1 MTPGARTNE
10 DRSLG
15 RLFKDLSTETVT
27 LLRQEIDLATTEV
40 KEKVAGIGTLSRAAA
55 IGAGLAFA
63 GGLALLAAVIL
74 ALTSLLSTFMSLWF
88 SIWVAPLIAGLIFAG
103 LGYVMIRSA
112 LATHRLSLT
121 PHRTAES
128 LQENKEWLKAKMQ

>member
-1 MTPGARTNE
+1 MAPSARTNE

-15 RLFKDLSTETVT
+15 RLVKDLSTETVT

-40 KEKVAGIGTLSRAAA
+40 KEKVAGMGTLSRAAA
-55 IGAGLAFA
+55 IGGGLAFA
-63 GGLALLAAVIL
+63 GGLALLAALIL
-74 ALTSLLSTFMSLWF
+74 GLTSLLSTFMSFWF
-88 SIWVAPLIAGLIFAG
+88 AIWVAPLITGLIFVP

-112 LATHRLSLT
+112 LTTHRQSLK

-128 LQENKEWLKAKMQ
+128 LQENKEWLKSKMQ